1 MSIFSSGSGHVTGV
15 TSPNVVVGGGGDR
28 SRRSRRKDGGAVGEA
43 LPLPP
48 PPLLLSPPSAKLELD
63 PQGVSSPHHPD
74 PTSPGPPGREAA
86 HLLLP
91 SLSAGAPRAPR
102 PALLTPRPLP
112 SSRLLVLAG
121 VPREHR
127 PPGSWASG
135 LLRAPLPA
143 PPMQGR
149 LPAGKGRAHLPVTRS
164 PEWPGRGRIC
174 LICPLPSGACWV
186 AERF

>member
-28 SRRSRRKDGGAVGEA
+28 SRRSRGKDGGAVGEA
-43 LPLPP
+43 LPPLP

-63 PQGVSSPHHPD
+63 PQGVSAPHPPD
-74 PTSPGPPGREAA
+74 LTSPGPPGREAA

-91 SLSAGAPRAPR
+91 SLSAGAPRAR
-102 PALLTPRPLP
+102 APRPLP
-112 SSRLLVLAG
+112 SSRLLALAG

-127 PPGSWASG
+127 QPGSWASG

-143 PPMQGR
+143 PPMQVREGPTFPR
-149 LPAGKGRAHLPVTRS
+149 PAVPNGLNTAGSV
-164 PEWPGRGRIC
+164 
-174 LICPLPSGACWV
+174 
-186 AERF
+186 